1 MKSVKKPKKTHNKKL
16 ARMKPE
22 DVQSVLYELDA
33 WEQGE
38 RGKKLGWDILERL
51 SGFSRQSLWAKS
63 EIKNRF
69 ESVKE
74 SLRKGIDKGDTNQYR
89 RTLEQR
95 IQALENEINQLKQ
108 QQQHWLELWARYEY
122 NARVIGVDTA
132 RLEQPLPALNR
143 K

>member
-1 MKSVKKPKKTHNKKL
+1 MKTTRKPLKPRNKKL
-16 ARMKPE
+16 TRMKPE
-22 DVQSVLYELDA
+22 DVQSILYDLDA

-38 RGKKLGWDILERL
+38 RGKKLTWDILERL

-69 ESVKE
+69 DSVKE
-74 SLRKGIDKGDTNQYR
+74 SLRNGIDKTDSNQYR

-95 IQALENEINQLKQ
+95 IEALENEINQLKQ
-108 QQQHWLELWARYEY
+108 QQHHWLELWARYEY
-122 NARVIGVDTA
+122 NTRVIGIDTA
-132 RLEQPLPALNR
+132 KLEQPLPTLNR

>member
-1 MKSVKKPKKTHNKKL
+1 MKSAKQSIKPRNKKL

-22 DVQSVLYELDA
+22 DVQSILYELDA

-38 RGKKLGWDILERL
+38 RGKKLAWDILERL

-69 ESVKE
+69 DSVKE
-74 SLRKGIDKGDTNQYR
+74 SLRRGIDKSDSNQYR
-89 RTLEQR
+89 KTLEQR
-95 IQALENEINQLKQ
+95 IEALESEIIQLKQ
-108 QQQHWLELWARYEY
+108 QKNHWLELWARYEY
-122 NARVIGVDTA
+122 NARVIGIDTA

>member
-1 MKSVKKPKKTHNKKL
+1 MKKTAKTSKLPNKKFTRMKS
-16 ARMKPE
+16 E
-22 DVQSVLYELDA
+22 DVQSILYELDA

-38 RGKKLGWDILERL
+38 RGKKLTWDILERL
-51 SGFSRQSLWAKS
+51 SGFSRQSLWAKT

-74 SLRKGIDKGDTNQYR
+74 SLRKGIDKTDSNQYR

-95 IQALENEINQLKQ
+95 IDALGNEIKQLKQ
-108 QQQHWLELWARYEY
+108 QQNYWLELWARYEY
-122 NARVIGVDTA
+122 NARVIGVDTI
-132 RLEQPLPALNR
+132 RLEQPLPSVNR

>member
-1 MKSVKKPKKTHNKKL
+1 MKAVKKSTKPRNKKL
-16 ARMKPE
+16 VRMKPE
-22 DVQSVLYELDA
+22 DVQSILYELDA

-38 RGKKLGWDILERL
+38 RGKKLVWDILERL

-74 SLRKGIDKGDTNQYR
+74 TLRQGIDKNDSNQYR

-95 IQALENEINQLKQ
+95 IDSLEKEINQLKQ
-108 QQQHWLELWARYEY
+108 QQNYWLELWARYEY
-122 NARVIGVDTA
+122 NSRVMGIDTA
-132 RLEQPLPALNR
+132 RLEQPLPFLNR

>member
-1 MKSVKKPKKTHNKKL
+1 MKNTKKQTKPRNKKL

-22 DVQSVLYELDA
+22 DVQSILYELDA
-33 WEQGE
+33 WERGE
-38 RGKKLGWDILERL
+38 RGNKLTWHILERL

-63 EIKNRF
+63 EIKNRL

-74 SLRKGIDKGDTNQYR
+74 TLRAGVDKNDSNQYR

-95 IQALENEINQLKQ
+95 IEALEQEINRLKQ
-108 QQQHWLELWARYEY
+108 QQNNWLELWARYEY
-122 NARVIGVDTA
+122 NARVTGIDTT
-132 RLEQPLPALNR
+132 RLEQPLPSLNR

>member
-1 MKSVKKPKKTHNKKL
+1 MKTTKKSAKPHNKKL

-22 DVQSVLYELDA
+22 DVQSILYELDA

-38 RGKKLGWDILERL
+38 RGKKLAWDILERL

-69 ESVKE
+69 DSVKE
-74 SLRKGIDKGDTNQYR
+74 SLRNGIDKTDSNQYR

-95 IQALENEINQLKQ
+95 IESLENEISQLKQ
-108 QQQHWLELWARYEY
+108 QQNHWLELWARYEY
-122 NARVIGVDTA
+122 NARVIGIDTG
-132 RLEQPLPALNR
+132 RLEQPLPHLSR

>member
-1 MKSVKKPKKTHNKKL
+1 MKAVQKSKKPYNKKL
-16 ARMKPE
+16 TRMKPE
-22 DVQSVLYELDA
+22 DVQSILYELDA

-38 RGKKLGWDILERL
+38 RGKKLAWDILERL
-51 SGFSRQSLWAKS
+51 SGFSRQSLWAKP

-74 SLRKGIDKGDTNQYR
+74 SIRKGIDKTDTNQYR
-89 RTLEQR
+89 KTLEQR
-95 IQALENEINQLKQ
+95 IEALENEIDQLK

-122 NARVIGVDTA
+122 NARVIGMDTT
-132 RLEQPLPALNR
+132 RLEQPLPTLNR

>member
-1 MKSVKKPKKTHNKKL
+1 MKTVKKSTKPHNKKL
-16 ARMKPE
+16 TRMKPE
-22 DVQSVLYELDA
+22 DLQSILYELDA

-38 RGKKLGWDILERL
+38 RGKKLAWDILERL
-51 SGFSRQSLWAKS
+51 SGFSRQSLWAKP
-63 EIKNRF
+63 EIKKRF

-74 SLRKGIDKGDTNQYR
+74 SLRKGINKTDTNQYR

-95 IQALENEINQLKQ
+95 IEALENEIDQLKQ

-122 NARVIGVDTA
+122 NARVIGIDTA
-132 RLEQPLPALNR
+132 RLEQSLPTLNR